1 MENEFLETMLL
12 TFKIATITTLIL
24 LPIGIALGYFL
35 AFCKKIIALIVEVLV
50 WMPLVLPPSVL
61 GFYLLITFSPQQ
73 FLGKYLLTHFNI
85 KLVFSFEGLVLASV
99 IFSLPFMINPIKE
112 GFASLPKSLKE
123 ASYTLGAGRLKTIFL
138 ILLPNIKSNIM
149 LGVITS
155 FVHTIGEFGVVMMI
169 GGNIRGE
176 TKVASIAIYEEVDTI
191 NMGLAHKYSFSL
203 FMVTFLL
210 LLVIFFINK
219 KVLKN
224 D

>member
-35 AFCKKIIALIVEVLV
+35 AFCKKTIALIVEVLV

>member
-35 AFCKKIIALIVEVLV
+35 AFYKKAIALIVEVLV

-73 FLGKYLLTHFNI
+73 ILGKWLLEHLHL

-99 IFSLPFMINPIKE
+99 IFSLPFMVNPIKD
-112 GFASLPKSLKE
+112 GFSNLPKSLKE
-123 ASYTLGAGRLKTIFL
+123 ASYILGAGKLKTTFL
-138 ILLPNIKSNIM
+138 VLLPNIKSNVM
-149 LGVITS
+149 LGAITS

-169 GGNIRGE
+169 GGNIKGE

-203 FMVTFLL
+203 FLVTFIMLL
-210 LLVIFFINK
+210 AIFFINK

>member
-35 AFCKKIIALIVEVLV
+35 AFCKKTIALIVEVLV

-112 GFASLPKSLKE
+112 GFANLPKSLKE
-123 ASYTLGAGRLKTIFL
+123 ASYTLGAGRLKTTFL
-138 ILLPNIKSNIM
+138 ILLPNIKSNVM

>member
-1 MENEFLETMLL
+1 MESEFLETMAL

-24 LPIGIALGYFL
+24 LPIGVFMGYFL
-35 AFCKKIIALIVEVLV
+35 AFCKRAYMLVVEVLV

-61 GFYLLITFSPQQ
+61 GFYLLITFSPQN
-73 FLGKYLLTHFNI
+73 FIGKWLLENFNI

-99 IFSLPFMINPIKE
+99 IFSIPFMVNPIKD
-112 GFASLPKSLKE
+112 GFANLPKSLSE
-123 ASYTLGAGRLKTIFL
+123 ASYTLGAGKTKTLFM
-138 ILLPNIKSNIM
+138 ILLPNIKSNLL
-149 LGVITS
+149 LGAITS

-203 FMVTFLL
+203 FLVTFILL
-210 LLVIFFINK
+210 MVIFFINK
-219 KVLKN
+219 RYFKS
-224 D
+224 